1 MFRDS
6 AREVEINLLSIH
18 LVGEFRKYGDG
29 NTGNTGT
36 GVVIPEI

>member
-29 NTGNTGT
+29 NTGT